1 MKLDLVD
8 KRLLNAI
15 QTRFPLTAK
24 PFSEIGE
31 RLDIAEGEAMRR
43 VERLRE
49 GGIIRS
55 IRAIFNS
62 RSLGY
67 WSTLVAM
74 QVAPEHLDEVADVIS
89 RHPGVSHNYA
99 RHHLYNLWFVLTI
112 PQTWNLGD
120 EVERLARATKAGAV
134 IILPTLRT
142 FKIRVYW
149 DLLEDTLRA
158 DQGSPHPIAQ
168 EEAIVLTNSEVEAI
182 RALQDDLP
190 MTAEPF
196 HELAKRFGMDA
207 EPLLELARSF
217 VERGIMRRYSA
228 ILDHY
233 RVGFNANAMGC
244 WIVPQ
249 PLVDRVGTEIAS
261 FSRVSHVYE
270 RVATKDWPY
279 NMFAMI
285 HGSSREECE
294 GLAKKIS
301 EHTGVWGYSL
311 LHSVKEYKKQGIR
324 YFV

>member
-15 QTRFPLTAK
+15 QTRFPLAAK

-67 WSTLVAM
+67 RSTLVAM

-134 IILPTLRT
+134 ITLPTLRT

-168 EEAIVLTNSEVEAI
+168 EEAIVLTNSEIEAI
-182 RALQDDLP
+182 RALQGDLP

-249 PLVDRVGTEIAS
+249 PLVDQVGREIAS

-294 GLAKKIS
+294 GLTKKIS

>member
-15 QTRFPLTAK
+15 QTRFPLTPK

-67 WSTLVAM
+67 RSTLVAM
-74 QVAPEHLDEVADVIS
+74 QVAPEHQDEVADVIS

-134 IILPTLRT
+134 ITLPTLRT

-158 DQGSPHPIAQ
+158 DQGSPYPTAQ

>member
-15 QTRFPLTAK
+15 QARFPLTPK

-31 RLDIAEGEAMRR
+31 RLDIAEDEAMRR

-67 WSTLVAM
+67 RSTLAAM

-99 RHHLYNLWFVLTI
+99 RDHLYNLWFVLTI

-120 EVERLARATKAGAV
+120 EVDRLTRMTKAGAV
-134 IILPTLRT
+134 ITLPTLRT
-142 FKIRVYW
+142 FKISVYW

-158 DQGSPHPIAQ
+158 DQGSPHPTAQ
-168 EEAIVLTNSEVEAI
+168 EEAIVLTNSEIEAI

-190 MTAEPF
+190 LTAEPF

-207 EPLLELARSF
+207 EPLLELARGF

-233 RVGFNANAMGC
+233 RVGFKANAMGC
-244 WIVPQ
+244 WIVPR
-249 PLVDRVGTEIAS
+249 PLVDQVGRGIAS

-270 RVATKDWPY
+270 RETTEDWPY

-285 HGSSREECE
+285 HDSSREECE
-294 GLAKKIS
+294 GLARKIS